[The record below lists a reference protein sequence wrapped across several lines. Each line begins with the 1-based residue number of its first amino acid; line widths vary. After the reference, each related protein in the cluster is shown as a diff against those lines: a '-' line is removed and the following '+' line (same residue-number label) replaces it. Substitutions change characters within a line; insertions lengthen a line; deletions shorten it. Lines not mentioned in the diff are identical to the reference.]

1 MQATYSNY
9 DSDSFIY
16 GSKNRVG
23 GLNPNQEFRPQPQ
36 KVGNG
41 AGLLISVKSDVIG
54 RVSID
59 FTNIIEE
66 PYAFIETFDVNVND
80 SKVLLVT
87 IKAENF
93 RVRFRNLSSQKQ
105 NKLKLFTFIL
115 PTSPVVS
122 INPDTLPFNLD
133 ASNNLI
139 VCMRDSFGNPL
150 TSITPALY
158 GANVLATHNIG
169 DYSKYELVPFDDSTV
184 NIIKSQ
190 RVNINKYRTFDILL
204 YNITATNL
212 VPIRF
217 YVQTADDDDIEFVNT
232 QYYVD
237 IYYGMD
243 TANISGITV
252 NTKYVRLLGEYKSL
266 VPFDSRLT
274 VGSGYIVCKS

>member
-54 RVSID
+54 RVSVD

-66 PYAFIETFDVNVND
+66 PYAFIDTYDVLVND
-80 SKVLLVT
+80 PKILLVT

-93 RVRFRNLSSQKQ
+93 RIRFRNLSPYKQ

-133 ASNNLI
+133 VSNNLI
-139 VCMRDSFGNPL
+139 VCVRDSFGNPL

-158 GANVLATHNIG
+158 GANVLATHNVG
-169 DYSKYELVPFDDSTV
+169 DYAKYELVPFDDSTLTV
-184 NIIKSQ
+184 IKSQ
-190 RVNINKYRTFDILL
+190 QANINKYRTFDILL
-204 YNITATNL
+204 YNIVATNL
-212 VPIRF
+212 LPIRF
-217 YVQTADDDDIEFVNT
+217 YIQTADDDDIEFIDT
-232 QYYVD
+232 KYYID
-237 IYYGMD
+237 IYYGMQQ
-243 TANISGITV
+243 ANLTDITINAKYVRLQGDYISGITI
-252 NTKYVRLLGEYKSL
+252 
-266 VPFDSRLT
+266 
-274 VGSGYIVCKS
+274 GSGYIVCKS